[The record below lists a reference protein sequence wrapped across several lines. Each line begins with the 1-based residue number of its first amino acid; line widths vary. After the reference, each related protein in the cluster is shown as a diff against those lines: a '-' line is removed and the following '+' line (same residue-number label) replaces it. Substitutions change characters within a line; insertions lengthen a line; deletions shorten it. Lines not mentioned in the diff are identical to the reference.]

1 MKPWL
6 LYSLFAMLSWG
17 GYIVVAKVATSDQYF
32 GLPPKWAAVLIYV
45 GIGLV
50 FAVYYLFA
58 KDGKSNLNH
67 QSILAGISSGVLW
80 ALGMV
85 FSLLAL
91 KAGADVSRLVPI
103 YNCNTLVA
111 VLLGIIF
118 LREISNIASISS
130 VIIGSILITVGGVL
144 VVR

>member
-6 LYSLFAMLSWG
+6 LYSLLVMFSWG
-17 GYIVVAKVATSDQYF
+17 GYIVVVKVATSDQYL
-32 GLPPKWAAVLIYV
+32 GLSSKWSAILMYE

-50 FAVYYLFA
+50 FAIYCLLA
-58 KDGKSNLNH
+58 KDGKSNLNN
-67 QSILAGISSGVLW
+67 QSIVTGISSGVLW

-91 KAGADVSRLVPI
+91 KAGADVSKLVPI

-118 LREISNIASISS
+118 LGEISNLASISR
-130 VIIGSILITVGGVL
+130 VIIGSILIIIGGIL
-144 VVR
+144 VVK

>member
-1 MKPWL
+1 MKSWL

-17 GYIVVAKVATSDQYF
+17 GYIVVAKVATSNQYF
-32 GLPPKWAAVLIYV
+32 GLSSRWAAILMYA

-50 FAVYYLFA
+50 FAIYCLLA

-67 QSILAGISSGVLW
+67 QSIAAGISSGALW

-91 KAGADVSRLVPI
+91 KVGADVSRLVPI

-118 LREISNIASISS
+118 LREISNLASISS
-130 VIIGSILITVGGVL
+130 VIIGSILIIIGGVL
-144 VVR
+144 VVK

>member
-6 LYSLFAMLSWG
+6 IYSLLVMLSWG

-32 GLPPKWAAVLIYV
+32 GLPPRWSAILIYI

-50 FAVYYLFA
+50 FAIYCLLT
-58 KDGKSNLNH
+58 KDDRANLNYK
-67 QSILAGISSGVLW
+67 SILTGISSGVLW

-118 LREISNIASISS
+118 LRELSNLASISS
-130 VIIGSILITVGGVL
+130 VIIGSILIMVGGVL